1 MTISNCPEATTQ
13 NNKYIGR
20 HYIIFFYYFILLL
33 WIASWDVFMCAC
45 FCKTSRH
52 PASIVHVCLYNNSTA
67 WIENPLTNTH
77 TKSLSFYYYSLFILK
92 TLIFLSFF
100 FSLSVSCSLEHPRP
114 VRTNG
119 TWHKTNQI
127 MSYWCKRW
135 PLTFRIRSARC
146 RRCGHPFIFDDI
158 RRTIQRIANI
168 RALSFLHVYFFSSK
182 KFMSN

>member
-1 MTISNCPEATTQ
+1 MDDTTIL
-13 NNKYIGR
+13 
-20 HYIIFFYYFILLL
+20 FFYYFILLL
-33 WIASWDVFMCAC
+33 WIAGWDVFMCAY
-45 FCKTSRH
+45 FCKTLRH

-67 WIENPLTNTH
+67 WSENPLTNTHTH

-92 TLIFLSFF
+92 TLIFLSFL
-100 FSLSVSCSLEHPRP
+100 FSLSVSCSLELKIQGQCAQMVH
-114 VRTNG
+114 G
-119 TWHKTNQI
+119 TKPTKSWVIDAKDDH
-127 MSYWCKRW
+127 W
-135 PLTFRIRSARC
+135 LFGIRSARC